1 MCKLKVKREVLGV
14 FNVPGRYQNP
24 VLPDSVGSGPDKNVG
39 FEF

>member
-14 FNVPGRYQNP
+14 FNVPGRYQNS
-24 VLPDSVGSGPDKNVG
+24 VLPDSVGSGTDKDVE